1 LVRADHRKCDVA
13 AQGPGHPPVAGCV
26 GLSKHSYAGK
36 EAPDVILANGT
47 LSVMALQQVTRM
59 MPMLMSPIGTAVS

>member
-1 LVRADHRKCDVA
+1 M
-13 AQGPGHPPVAGCV
+13 AGCV